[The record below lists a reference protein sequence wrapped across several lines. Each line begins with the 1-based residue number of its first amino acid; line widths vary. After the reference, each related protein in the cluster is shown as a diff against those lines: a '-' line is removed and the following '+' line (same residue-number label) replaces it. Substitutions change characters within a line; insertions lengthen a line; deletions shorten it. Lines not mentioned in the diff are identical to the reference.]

1 MLSKARANAARVS
14 AANVEFRLGEIEALP
29 VPDRSVDVVV
39 SNCVIN
45 LSPDKTAVFREVF
58 RALRPGGRL
67 AISDIVASAPLPREI
82 SEDPAALAGC
92 IAGAP
97 AVDELR
103 AHLKAAGFEGIHVE
117 INEASRSPIRSWSP
131 DSGAERFVASAAS
144 RLPETYRHA
153 ITLVELEGLTQAEAA
168 RMIGVSLS
176 GMKSRVQR
184 GRRLMRAMFE
194 ECCHLTIDVRGRV
207 IEAEQRN
214 GPSCGGNC
222 APGEPDSAS

>member
-1 MLSKARANAARVS
+1 VLDPAVRDSWQVLAV
-14 AANVEFRLGEIEALP
+14 RLGAFIGRRLPAQDVDDVLQDVLLKIHQNVRHLNEESRFGPWVYRIARNAVIDRLRRKSPVAIGAGTALD
-29 VPDRSVDVVV
+29 VPDP
-39 SNCVIN
+39 NEPEAEQPLLGCV
-45 LSPDKTAVFREVF
+45 
-58 RALRPGGRL
+58 
-67 AISDIVASAPLPREI
+67 AP
-82 SEDPAALAGC
+82 
-92 IAGAP
+92 
-97 AVDELR
+97 
-103 AHLKAAGFEGIHVE
+103 
-117 INEASRSPIRSWSP
+117 
-131 DSGAERFVASAAS
+131 FVS

-207 IEAEQRN
+207 IEAERRN
-214 GPSCGGNC
+214 GPSCGGNR